1 MLSIRTIASMALVA
15 SLSACSVVPMR
26 ISLAPQQRAAISELK
41 AHVIVVQ
48 DEVIAAVQ
56 PSNVSMAT
64 GGGLIGAMIDSS
76 ITNSRVKASQEV
88 LGPFYAQIED
98 VDYRKEFN
106 EAIGRS
112 LARYPIKVAGFT
124 TTPRALSMD
133 DLKRMRNQLAPGQA
147 LLVVYP
153 RYFLTMDFRTLDAE
167 SVVTMWTKDG
177 DDRVPVQR
185 AVLYYQSSPVGSGG
199 QDSVTLWGA
208 QNAATFRATLRE
220 SIAETIDLFL
230 LDLELDSAAVAAKA
244 PAAQTFGFNTGASQG
259 TIQAR
264 LVKEDARRV
273 TVLGVD
279 NKLYSLPKEAKQT
292 VAAQH

>member
-1 MLSIRTIASMALVA
+1 MLSIRTIALMVLAA

-26 ISLAPQQRAAISELK
+26 ISLTPQQRSAITELN

-76 ITNSRVKASQEV
+76 ITNSRVKASQEI

-106 EAIGRS
+106 EAIAKS
-112 LARYPIKVAGFT
+112 LARYPIKVSRFT
-124 TTPRALSMD
+124 TTPRSLSND
-133 DLKRMRNQLAPGQA
+133 SLKRLRNELAPGQA

-153 RYFLTMDFRTLDAE
+153 RYFFTMDFRSLDAE

-177 DDRVPVQR
+177 DDRLPVQR
-185 AVLYYQSSPVGSGG
+185 AVLYYQSSMVGTGG
-199 QDSVTLWGA
+199 QDSVAQWGA
-208 QNAATFRATLRE
+208 QNAAAFRATLRE
-220 SIAETIDLFL
+220 SIAETINLFL
-230 LDLELDSAAVAAKA
+230 LDLELDSGGLAAKGPA
-244 PAAQTFGFNTGASQG
+244 PQSFAFNTGASQG
-259 TIQAR
+259 TIEAR
-264 LVKEDARRV
+264 LLKENAGRV

-279 NKLYSLPKEAKQT
+279 NKLYSLPKGST
-292 VAAQH
+292 VAAAAQR